1 MRGTTGCYT
10 TGDDATGR
18 DATGRDATGQGAT
31 ADDVIGDGD
40 LPTRMLVFGVARH
53 DGRIAA
59 ADVFAVAEACRR
71 APEQVRSCL
80 RRLVAEGLFERDGVG
95 QRAVY
100 RPTDD
105 GLRALAGF
113 GARALRAHAQDAEG
127 SRWDGRWHLVGFAVP
142 ESRRTAR
149 DALRDHL
156 GRLGGAAVHNG
167 LYVSPQPWDK
177 DVLATAGDLGVADH
191 VTLAVTDELVVGGE
205 REPRA
210 LAARLWPLAELARRY
225 QDFVDRWSPVLPRLE
240 SMQRAREPLP
250 DSAFLPGALAMG
262 LAYRACFEADPLLP
276 AELLPQP
283 WPGREARE
291 LLVTSRR
298 LALRIRAGSGRPPLF
313 ATFDDLVDALP
324 AVVPPGTAGDPR
336 TDRRARGGQ
345 E

>member
-1 MRGTTGCYT
+1 M
-10 TGDDATGR
+10 
-18 DATGRDATGQGAT
+18 ATGQGTTGDVAT
-31 ADDVIGDGD
+31 GGHAIGDDASGQEVIGDSD
-40 LPTRMLVFGVARH
+40 LPTRLLVFGVARH
-53 DGRIAA
+53 DGSIAA

-80 RRLVAEGLFERDGVG
+80 RRLVAEGLFDREGVG

-100 RPTDD
+100 RPTGD
-105 GLRALAGF
+105 GLRALAGYS
-113 GARALRAHAQDAEG
+113 ARALRAHAQDAA
-127 SRWDGRWHLVGFAVP
+127 RTPWDGRWHLVGFAVP

-167 LYVSPQPWDK
+167 LYVSPQPWDD
-177 DVLATAGDLGVADH
+177 DVLATAADLGVADH
-191 VTLAVTDELVVGGE
+191 VTLAVTSDLVVGGE

-210 LAARLWPLAELARRY
+210 LAARLWPLADLARRY
-225 QDFVDRWSPVLPRLE
+225 RDFVDRWSPVLPRLE

-262 LAYRACFEADPLLP
+262 LAYRACFESDPLLP

-324 AVVPPGTAGDPR
+324 GHPPGADIGDDRPGADPT
-336 TDRRARGGQ
+336 TDRPTGGGPP
-345 E
+345 